1 MIILFFHVLFILTR
15 YFKCKSQKMDNK
27 LVVESDNTRKNEEK
41 TIVTEKYIENCFY
54 DDNNCQIRFH
64 PPLYV
69 QRYCEVQ
76 KILSDDKF
84 KGKLRKVVE
93 FGCSE
98 LSLFV
103 YLKKMPSV
111 EELLFVDIDR
121 DILEGNKRKI
131 EALSADYLHLRER
144 PLNVFVYEGSI
155 GSKDRRLV
163 NTDAVIAIELIEHLY
178 PETLSK
184 VPEVIFGLM
193 KPQVTIITTPNS
205 DFNILFPNFSGSR
218 HPDHKFEWSRS
229 EFQTWCSQVTSRFP
243 DYLVEF
249 SGVGEGPPGSEHLGP
264 CSQIGI
270 FIKSSFVSGEDK
282 AAPGVELEDV
292 FQLVHEEHYP
302 VLVDN
307 RSDEDKISD
316 EASYFLRCFHLNNNL
331 DEMPLK
337 RLAEIME
344 TSLETLRDVLE
355 ARGWELLDRDSGV
368 FVVCKPLSV
377 VSEFDQNLSDMD
389 VADDVDASWDQEWKP
404 GPGPR
409 CDWHPIPGPDH
420 HEAASQKMTLD
431 LETDSG
437 YPCTSSIVD
446 VTPESEMSSIVDDL
460 EDAPPRQEQI
470 LVQVHVENGDLANNN
485 RDDEGNNVLAQ
496 EGDDGDFEN
505 ENVF

>member
-1 MIILFFHVLFILTR
+1 
-15 YFKCKSQKMDNK
+15 MDNN
-27 LVVESDNTRKNEEK
+27 LVVESDNVTKNEEK
-41 TIVTEKYIENCFY
+41 TSLTEKDIENCFY

-64 PPLYV
+64 PPLYI

-76 KILSDDKF
+76 KILTNDNF

-103 YLKKMPSV
+103 YLKNTPSI

-121 DILEGNKRKI
+121 EVLEQNKRKI

-144 PLNVFVYEGSI
+144 PLNVFIYEGSI
-155 GSKDRRLV
+155 SSKDRRLV

-193 KPQVTIITTPNS
+193 KPQVAIITTPNS
-205 DFNILFPNFSGSR
+205 DFNVLFPNFSGSR
-218 HPDHKFEWSRS
+218 HPDHKFEWSRL
-229 EFQTWCSQVTSRFP
+229 EFQTWCSQVTSRYP
-243 DYLVEF
+243 EYVVEF

-270 FIKSSFVSGEDK
+270 FTKSTFVPGEDS
-282 AAPGVELEDV
+282 APGVDLEDV
-292 FQLVHEEHYP
+292 FELVHKENYP

-316 EASYFLRCFHLNNNL
+316 EASYFLRSFHLNNDL
-331 DEMPLK
+331 DEMPLE

-344 TSLETLRDVLE
+344 TSMETLRDVLE

-377 VSEFDQNLSDMD
+377 VSEFDLSDMD

-409 CDWHPIPGPDH
+409 YNWQPIPGPDH
-420 HEAASQKMTLD
+420 QDHQEAASQMTSKMTLD

-446 VTPESEMSSIVDDL
+446 VTPESELSSIVDDL
-460 EDAPPRQEQI
+460 EEAPRQEQV
-470 LVQVHVENGDLANNN
+470 LVQVQVENGDLANNN
-485 RDDEGNNVLAQ
+485 RDGEGNNVLAR
-496 EGDDGDFEN
+496 EGDGDFEN